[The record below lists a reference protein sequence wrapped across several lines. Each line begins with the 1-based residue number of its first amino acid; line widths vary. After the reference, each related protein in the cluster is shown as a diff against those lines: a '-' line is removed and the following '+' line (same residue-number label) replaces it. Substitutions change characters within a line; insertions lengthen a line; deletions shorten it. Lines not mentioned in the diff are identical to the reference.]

1 MIEIRININL
11 FLKEREIA
19 IKNGNTNFLT
29 WLDFQIEKYLTEKE
43 GSIAKLNKLR
53 EIEFLEGDS
62 RINPKEL
69 EKAKNEVLG
78 GLI

>member
-1 MIEIRININL
+1 MRINTNI

-29 WLDFQIEKYLTEKE
+29 WLDFQIEKYLMEKE
-43 GSIAKLNKLR
+43 GNIAKLNKLR

-62 RINPKEL
+62 RINPEEL
-69 EKAKNEVLG
+69 KKAKNEVLG
-78 GLI
+78 GLK

>member
-1 MIEIRININL
+1 MRINTNI

-29 WLDFQIEKYLTEKE
+29 WLDFQIEKYLMEKE
-43 GSIAKLNKLR
+43 GNIAKLNKLR

-69 EKAKNEVLG
+69 ENAKNELIG
-78 GLI
+78 GLM

>member
-1 MIEIRININL
+1 MRINTNI

-29 WLDFQIEKYLTEKE
+29 WLDFQIEKYLIQKE
-43 GSIAKLNKLR
+43 GSIAKLNKLA

-62 RINPKEL
+62 RINPEEL
-69 EKAKNEVLG
+69 KKAKNEVLG
-78 GLI
+78 GLK

>member
-1 MIEIRININL
+1 MRINTNI

-29 WLDFQIEKYLTEKE
+29 WLDFQIEKYLMEKE
-43 GSIAKLNKLR
+43 GNIAKLNKLR

-62 RINPKEL
+62 RINPEEP

-78 GLI
+78 GFM

>member
-1 MIEIRININL
+1 MKINTNI

-29 WLDFQIEKYLTEKE
+29 WLDFQIEKYLMEKE
-43 GSIAKLNKLR
+43 ESIAKLNKLR

-62 RINPKEL
+62 RINPEEL
-69 EKAKNEVLG
+69 KKSKNEVLG
-78 GLI
+78 GLK

>member
-1 MIEIRININL
+1 MRINTNI

-29 WLDFQIEKYLTEKE
+29 WLDFQIEEYLMEKE

-62 RINPKEL
+62 RINPEEFK
-69 EKAKNEVLG
+69 KAKNEVLG
-78 GLI
+78 GFM

>member
-1 MIEIRININL
+1 MRINTNI

-29 WLDFQIEKYLTEKE
+29 WLDFQIEKYLMEKE

-62 RINPKEL
+62 RINPEEL

>member
-1 MIEIRININL
+1 MRINANL

-29 WLDFQIEKYLTEKE
+29 WLDFQIEKYLMEKE
-43 GSIAKLNKLR
+43 GSINRLNKLR

-62 RINPKEL
+62 RINQEEL

>member
-1 MIEIRININL
+1 MRINTNI

-19 IKNGNTNFLT
+19 IKNGNINFLT
-29 WLDFQIEKYLTEKE
+29 WLDFQIEKYLMEKE
-43 GSIAKLNKLR
+43 GNVAKLNKLR

-69 EKAKNEVLG
+69 EKAKNEELG
-78 GLI
+78 GLK

>member
-1 MIEIRININL
+1 MRINTNI

-29 WLDFQIEKYLTEKE
+29 WLDFQIEKYLMEKE

-62 RINPKEL
+62 RINPEEFK
-69 EKAKNEVLG
+69 KAKNEVLG

>member
-1 MIEIRININL
+1 MRINTNI

-29 WLDFQIEKYLTEKE
+29 WLDFQIEKYLMEKE

-53 EIEFLEGDS
+53 EIEFLECDS
-62 RINPKEL
+62 RINPEEL
-69 EKAKNEVLG
+69 KKAKNEVLG
-78 GLI
+78 GLK

>member
-1 MIEIRININL
+1 MRINTNI

-29 WLDFQIEKYLTEKE
+29 WLDFQIEKYLMEKE
-43 GSIAKLNKLR
+43 GNIAKLNKLR

-78 GLI
+78 GLK